1 MHLYTFSVAPN
12 PQRIALCLKMK
23 GIDIPT
29 TEVDI
34 RAGEHLNDEFK
45 TINPASTLPA
55 LQLDNGTV
63 LTDSVA
69 ICVYLESQFPD
80 KPLFGTNT
88 VEYSQVIGWI
98 HKLYT
103 EGLMPIAEILRNQ
116 GDFFKNRAMPGKINM
131 PQIPALIERGKLRLD
146 GFWQEME
153 EHLTEHKFIVGDQL
167 TQADLDCF
175 VICGFAGWAKESIP
189 QECTALLA
197 WYNTVVSIIE

>member
-12 PQRIALCLKMK
+12 PQRINFFLKMK

-34 RAGEHLNDEFK
+34 RAGEHFKEEFK
-45 TINPASTLPA
+45 AINPVSTLPV

-80 KPLFGTNT
+80 KPLFGTNAT
-88 VEYSQVIGWI
+88 EYAQVIGWL

-103 EGLMPIAEILRNQ
+103 EGLMPIAEMLRNQ
-116 GDFFKNRAMPGKINM
+116 GDFFKNRAMPGNIDM
-131 PQIPALIERGKLRLD
+131 PQIPSLIERGKIRLD
-146 GFWQEME
+146 GFWQGME
-153 EHLTEHKFIVGDQL
+153 EHLTERTFIVGEQL
-167 TQADLDCF
+167 TQADIDCF
-175 VICGFAGWAKESIP
+175 VVCNFASWAKESIP
-189 QECTALLA
+189 KEYSKLLS
-197 WYNTVVSIIE
+197 WYKKIDSIIQ

>member
-1 MHLYTFSVAPN
+1 MQLYTFSVAPN
-12 PQRIALCLKMK
+12 PQRIKIFLKMK

-34 RAGEHLNDEFK
+34 RAGEHFNDEF
-45 TINPASTLPA
+45 TSINPASTLPT

-69 ICVYLESQFPD
+69 ICVYLEHLYPG
-80 KPLFGTNT
+80 KPLFGTT
-88 VEYSQVIGWI
+88 PSEYAQVIGWM

-116 GDFFKNRAMPGKINM
+116 GDFFKNRAMPGKIDM

-146 GFWQEME
+146 GFWQAME
-153 EHLTEHKFIVGDQL
+153 EHLTEREFIVGKQL
-167 TQADLDCF
+167 TQADIDCF
-175 VICGFAGWAKESIP
+175 VVCGFAGWAKETIP
-189 QECTALLA
+189 ADYSSLLS
-197 WYNTVVSIIE
+197 WYNKIESILL